1 MKYCMGCMM
10 EMEEHLQVCPHC
22 GYDERNAVQESYYLT
37 PGTVIGGKY
46 IVGKALKYGGYTVKY
61 IGLDAEHDR
70 RVMIGEYLPSDFST
84 RSQGESMVTI
94 YSGDA
99 LDQFQQGL
107 VTFLNEGNRIQQ
119 LGDMPGIARVY
130 DCVAENDTGYVI
142 SEYLEGRTLKE
153 VLDAGK
159 VFQPKEA
166 ASLICSILK
175 GLSRLHPQD
184 IIHCDIAPETIM
196 LTTDRKVKLLDFG
209 ATRYVTTAN
218 SKSLAIILKQG
229 YAPEEQ
235 YRSQGQRGPWT
246 DVYALGAVMYRM
258 ITGKVPTESVERALE
273 DDLQEP
279 SKLGIAMH
287 PSMENALMNAL
298 NVYQKDRTPSAE
310 AFYRE
315 LTSKSTQR
323 VKVKQRKRETG
334 KLPVWAKGLVAVA
347 ACGLIAGG
355 AVLVHQGMENQE
367 KRVASQ
373 KEEKF
378 FQNIN
383 KPYGE
388 FKKQWEEKY
397 HFNLDHVKKEYCYDS
412 AVTKDEVK
420 EFEDYTGG
428 KLTEGV
434 SLPQSEPKSKPELE
448 TGKYIAKIVIASKK
462 TVTFQDEWLTNC
474 IDYTKGEEQNYDSRD
489 YPRDSEYK
497 LGSSEIAFGMIEEV
511 TYNGETYSAKEMREK
526 KPLDNKPL
534 DIRDLKVTVGNG
546 AYYSWPKDSK
556 RKESDYIGQL
566 VENVQFNYKKGDG
579 KGAGDA
585 TKSLNE
591 SLYTKC
597 YLSFRNQ
604 DEEGTIR
611 GVRLDCLKKGDK
623 YSQKENPKKLF
634 NVVGKKL
641 TLGKFT
647 VSELRKVCTQCT
659 ITLSIPNGV
668 ADNAIVT
675 EVDPLLCKYGKPLQ
689 IKKTIS
695 PATPTPRITPAPTNN
710 SSATQPPAPRVQ
722 PKKPQKKPKNDHNT
736 SNDM

>member
-22 GYDERNAVQESYYLT
+22 GYDEGNAVQESYYLT

-130 DCVAENDTGYVI
+130 DCIAENDTGYVI

-315 LTSKSTQR
+315 LTSKNTQR

-334 KLPVWAKGLVAVA
+334 KLPVWAKGLVAIA

-367 KRVASQ
+367 KKMTSQ
-373 KEEKF
+373 KEDKF

-383 KPYGE
+383 KPYDE

-397 HFNLDHVKKEYCYDS
+397 HYDINDVEKEYCYDS
-412 AVTKDEVK
+412 TVGNEEKVM
-420 EFEDYTGG
+420 EFTDLTQGE
-428 KLTEGV
+428 KLTEGGTFTKKED
-434 SLPQSEPKSKPELE
+434 LKRKKGE
-448 TGKYIAKIVIASKK
+448 KYIAKVVIASKK
-462 TVTFQDEWLTNC
+462 RVTFQDKWLTNC
-474 IDYTKGEEQNYDSRD
+474 IDYKKGEKQYYDSED

-497 LGSSEIAFGMIEEV
+497 LGSSEIVFGMIEEV
-511 TYNGETYSAKEMREK
+511 TYNGETYPAKEMREK

-534 DIRDLKVTVGNG
+534 DIRNLKVTVGNG
-546 AYYSWPKDSK
+546 AYYSWPKDPD

-566 VENVQFNYKKGDG
+566 VKNVKFNYKRGDG
-579 KGAGDA
+579 KGAGDV
-585 TKSLNE
+585 TKSLDK
-591 SLYTKC
+591 SRYTEC

-611 GVRLDCLKKGDK
+611 DVCLDCLKKGDK

-634 NVVGKKL
+634 NVVGRKL
-641 TLGKFT
+641 TLGKVT

-675 EVDPLLCKYGKPLQ
+675 EVDPPVCKYRNKLR
-689 IKKTIS
+689 IKNTIT
-695 PATPTPRITPAPTNN
+695 PATPTPKITPAPTRKNT
-710 SSATQPPAPRVQ
+710 ATQAPASKKTL
-722 PKKPQKKPKNDHNT
+722 PKPPQKTKRPNAF
-736 SNDM
+736 